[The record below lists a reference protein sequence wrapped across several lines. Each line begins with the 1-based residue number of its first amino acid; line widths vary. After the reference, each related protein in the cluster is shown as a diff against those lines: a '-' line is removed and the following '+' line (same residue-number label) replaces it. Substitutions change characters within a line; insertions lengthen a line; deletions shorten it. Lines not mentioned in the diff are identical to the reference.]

1 MTNVTLPVSVRE
13 TRVRL
18 IRIALF
24 LGIIAL
30 CVSVAATRVER
41 CRTVKG
47 DFDAR
52 AFSHDF
58 SIQPRTVCETESVAA
73 YMFAEAWDYLKG
85 R

>member
-24 LGIIAL
+24 FGILAL
-30 CVSVAATRVER
+30 SCSAGATRVEH
-41 CRTVKG
+41 CRTLKG

-52 AFSHDF
+52 AFSSDF
-58 SIQPRTVCETESVAA
+58 SIQPRTVCETESLGA
-73 YMFAEAWDYLKG
+73 MLFKRGLG
-85 R
+85 L